1 MAIMASRLGFLIF
14 NHAPVL
20 AFPWF
25 PLFGTVFF
33 TCRHTLPFRPRR
45 PLAFF
50 YNSYTVPVNS
60 PFPVFKMRAGFVAL
74 ALQAAS
80 VAYALPQA
88 PDFVPSDPEAALLQ
102 LEQLGNATYEA
113 VESDLAEAAEVAKRS
128 GILTGSCTLTKLKIR
143 REWFVPPFSRPPHT
157 PTNTSP
163 GAR

>member
-143 REWFVPPFSRPPHT
+143 REWYVPPFPRPPHT